1 MVVVAEAGGGAEVV
15 VVDGTVVVVEVVGT
29 VDDVPPISN
38 QSLRRPK
45 SAANWSP
52 DNETEPAS
60 PTTSISSTRPPI
72 WPSPLRCVTST
83 CSRVPIELKVD
94 SISLAGTSTVQ
105 ECTGLAG
112 YRVAEVRDGG
122 NAPPAV

>member
-1 MVVVAEAGGGAEVV
+1 VVVVAEGGGGEVV
-15 VVDGTVVVVEVVGT
+15 VVEGTVVVVEVVGA

-52 DNETEPAS
+52 DKETEPSS
-60 PTTSISSTRPPI
+60 PTTSIWSARPPNC
-72 WPSPLRCVTST
+72 PRPLRSVTST
-83 CSRVPIELKVD
+83 SSRVPIELKVD
-94 SISLAGTSTVQ
+94 SMSLTGTSTVQ

-112 YRVAEVRDGG
+112 TESPRSRTAG
-122 NAPPAV
+122 NGPPAV